1 MAAAKTPKRWR
12 RAAVWSLAFVL
23 LLAGSTWIAVASSGK
38 GDVLDCLNP
47 YKPRRVDLTD
57 DFYCLIVPSG
67 KIDEARA
74 HLTKRLMDE
83 GWVLAPGSRH
93 GERLEYRMG
102 KDVVEFDDSL
112 PGDQIVGTQI
122 SMARVISGSPVVA
135 EAKAGELMIMVSRES
150 TWFSRQVRVV
160 RRWLGK

>member
-1 MAAAKTPKRWR
+1 LR
-12 RAAVWSLAFVL
+12 
-23 LLAGSTWIAVASSGK
+23 
-38 GDVLDCLNP
+38 
-47 YKPRRVDLTD
+47 PRRVDLTD

-67 KIDEARA
+67 KTDAARA
-74 HLTKRLMDE
+74 QLTKRLMDE
-83 GWVLAPGSRH
+83 GWVLKPGSRH

-112 PGDQIVGTQI
+112 PGDQIVGTEI
-122 SMARVISGSPVVA
+122 SMARVIPSGPPIVA

-160 RRWLGK
+160 RGWLGIR